1 MGFAVTSYSDEAVG
15 ILSARI
21 ISLDQTLNFPTNVTQ
36 LQVDEDRYG
45 MFKDPA
51 TKVDANILSKFVDPI
66 NEAKQNV
73 VNKGTIDNFW
83 KNYEVY
89 GSESS
94 AITQLDDIYG
104 DFVDNNGLYSDR
116 EANPVLS
123 FTGSSIG
130 LVVHPPAA
138 SFSAGV
144 AVSDA
149 AGGSGKLLLDFN
161 PVAGL
166 STVCI
171 IKDITGSFSSG
182 VGNTLFFGT
191 PGVAYT
197 YNDGIS
203 FIGSGEI
210 HEDVDVMHIHP
221 NLEPPDPGT
230 DDVFGNS
237 SNVIL
242 TSSNKGIGFANTFF
256 PNGLNTSLTA
266 PTPNLNSF
274 VECTPAP
281 PFIGKVFTFSTTS
294 SPGDSVIVSIGNSQK
309 YIENL
314 RVGILANVK
323 DVGVGSFNQAS
334 VEIKKQK
341 KSHAINTWSGKRM
354 RVVAGEDKAGF
365 QAAID
370 ILTDPSYQE

>member
-21 ISLDQTLNFPTNVTQ
+21 ISLDQTLNFPANVTQ

-73 VNKGTIDNFW
+73 VNKGTIDNFR

-138 SFSAGV
+138 
-144 AVSDA
+144 
-149 AGGSGKLLLDFN
+149 
-161 PVAGL
+161 
-166 STVCI
+166 
-171 IKDITGSFSSG
+171 
-182 VGNTLFFGT
+182 
-191 PGVAYT
+191 
-197 YNDGIS
+197 
-203 FIGSGEI
+203 
-210 HEDVDVMHIHP
+210 
-221 NLEPPDPGT
+221 
-230 DDVFGNS
+230 
-237 SNVIL
+237 
-242 TSSNKGIGFANTFF
+242 
-256 PNGLNTSLTA
+256 
-266 PTPNLNSF
+266 
-274 VECTPAP
+274 
-281 PFIGKVFTFSTTS
+281 
-294 SPGDSVIVSIGNSQK
+294 
-309 YIENL
+309 
-314 RVGILANVK
+314 
-323 DVGVGSFNQAS
+323 
-334 VEIKKQK
+334 
-341 KSHAINTWSGKRM
+341 
-354 RVVAGEDKAGF
+354 
-365 QAAID
+365 
-370 ILTDPSYQE
+370 